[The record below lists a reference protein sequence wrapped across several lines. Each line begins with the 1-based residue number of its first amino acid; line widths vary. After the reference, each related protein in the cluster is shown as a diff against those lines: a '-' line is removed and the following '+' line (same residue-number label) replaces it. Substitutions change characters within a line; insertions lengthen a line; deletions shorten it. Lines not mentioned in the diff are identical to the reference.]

1 MPRPGITVYDL
12 LISCPGDVHAYAEII
27 RECVDGFNR
36 TLGDINNAKI
46 EVKHWLTD
54 SFPESGDKPQELL
67 NKQIVRGCD
76 AAVAIFWTRFGTPTD
91 KYGSGTEEEIEEML
105 SVKKQIFLYFVDE
118 SISPSGIDTEQYNKI
133 EEFKKRYRNKG
144 IYCEVRNKEDFKTQF
159 TNHLTLYFLPIITG
173 KKQKNT
179 GIIAPVLQIQDYYSG
194 KENTASLRNIGLSD
208 YGVIKE
214 VKHKNICIQID
225 KLNKNYLPQRT
236 PARKEVDDI
245 ENILKLKNPLCD
257 MESDV
262 SIPASIKS
270 VILKFCHNNSVEIPE
285 EFWNVGNLK
294 QEISKLY
301 RMPFSNNTSLKGT
314 KAEQLRYEVIKNL
327 YYDIIEYDEFVLYF
341 SQIENKKF
349 ASLVIANIGTSFDGD
364 IDVKLSIEKDCILGH
379 QDIPYPGQHII
390 EYILESQF
398 IEYLYGIDATDSVC
412 KYSTHPMACPDLD
425 IGVEYPFSQTSENDR
440 YENKKRRYRRKLEN
454 MMCYEIYKNSEND
467 ILKFHIPYLK
477 HNTKMAFPSALI
489 FRKQPKKIEYEISSM
504 HISDVI
510 RGEISFFSENP
521 LLLNG

>member
-118 SISPSGIDTEQYNKI
+118 SISPSEIDPEQYNKI
-133 EEFKKRYRNKG
+133 EEFKKRYRDKG

-194 KENTASLRNIGLSD
+194 KENIASLRNIGLSD
-208 YGVIKE
+208 YGVE

-236 PARKEVDDI
+236 PARKEADDI

-270 VILKFCHNNSVEIPE
+270 VILKFCHNNSIEIPE

-301 RMPFSNNTSLKGT
+301 RMPFSNNASLKGT
-314 KAEQLRYEVIKNL
+314 KAEQLRYEAIKNL

-349 ASLVIANIGTSFDGD
+349 ASLVIANIGTSFDED
-364 IDVKLSIEKDCILGH
+364 IDVKLSIEKDCILGY

-425 IGVEYPFSQTSENDR
+425 IGVKYPFYQISENDR
-440 YENKKRRYRRKLEN
+440 YENKKRCYGRKLEN

-489 FRKQPKKIEYEISSM
+489 FRKQPKKIEYEISSK

-510 RGEISFFSENP
+510 RGEISFSSENP
-521 LLLNG
+521 LSLNG

>member
-208 YGVIKE
+208 YGVIK
-214 VKHKNICIQID
+214 K
-225 KLNKNYLPQRT
+225 
-236 PARKEVDDI
+236 
-245 ENILKLKNPLCD
+245 
-257 MESDV
+257 
-262 SIPASIKS
+262 
-270 VILKFCHNNSVEIPE
+270 
-285 EFWNVGNLK
+285 
-294 QEISKLY
+294 
-301 RMPFSNNTSLKGT
+301 
-314 KAEQLRYEVIKNL
+314 
-327 YYDIIEYDEFVLYF
+327 
-341 SQIENKKF
+341 
-349 ASLVIANIGTSFDGD
+349 
-364 IDVKLSIEKDCILGH
+364 
-379 QDIPYPGQHII
+379 
-390 EYILESQF
+390 
-398 IEYLYGIDATDSVC
+398 
-412 KYSTHPMACPDLD
+412 
-425 IGVEYPFSQTSENDR
+425 
-440 YENKKRRYRRKLEN
+440 
-454 MMCYEIYKNSEND
+454 
-467 ILKFHIPYLK
+467 
-477 HNTKMAFPSALI
+477 
-489 FRKQPKKIEYEISSM
+489 
-504 HISDVI
+504 
-510 RGEISFFSENP
+510 
-521 LLLNG
+521 